1 MNVPAVKAAAPPGR
15 TRFTSQGAGRHRP
28 PERRG
33 RPLRTHLSV
42 RSAGRCRRYE
52 RGRSGA
58 SPARAAPPV
67 VSPLSAER
75 LPPVAPPHAE
85 PGRRGTPTAGS
96 GNAPDPAAPPSPGGS
111 AAARCAP
118 ARPPHRAAPGR
129 ERARRG
135 AAAPRPPSPSARPA
149 PQPPPGTPRRR
160 RCPRGSG
167 AAEHGPHRR
176 YPAQR
181 APAAPRAGRA
191 VPGGLPLPL
200 RPPAP
205 HASGRPCRHHP
216 RGGARRTAGSD
227 AAGRGNRPRSSVPW
241 PPPWVAGGAERALLL
256 SLPVGAAGGVIAGDW
271 GGGAGRSSGISC
283 VMLRSG
289 SQNSGL

>member
-118 ARPPHRAAPGR
+118 PRPPHRAAPGR

-176 YPAQR
+176 FP
-181 APAAPRAGRA
+181 APARSRSAPRRAGRA
-191 VPGGLPLPL
+191 GRAPLTAPAAGSARFRAPLPPPPPGRSAARSGQRRGWEGEPAPAVCPVAAALSGRRRGAGPAALPAGGRRGRCYSGGL
-200 RPPAP
+200 
-205 HASGRPCRHHP
+205 
-216 RGGARRTAGSD
+216 
-227 AAGRGNRPRSSVPW
+227 
-241 PPPWVAGGAERALLL
+241 
-256 SLPVGAAGGVIAGDW
+256 